1 MNHIYRSI
9 WNEKTG
15 AYVAVSENTS
25 SAGKASSS
33 VRGSSAGAALFAL
46 KTLSVSLMLALGANV
61 YALPPAGTVTAGGA
75 TINTTR
81 PGSMVINQSTQNV
94 AINWQNF
101 NIAAGESVQFVQP
114 NSNSVA
120 LNRVIGS
127 DPSSILGN
135 LSANGKVFLINPNG
149 ILFGKGASVNVGGLV
164 GSTLGLSDSDFMAG
178 RYQFSGNANGAV
190 VNQGA
195 IAADG
200 GYVALVG
207 GKVDNQGSIVANRGM
222 VALAAG
228 SAVTL
233 DVLGGQLLNVTVDRG
248 ALGALA
254 QNGGLI
260 QADGGQVMLSAQG
273 AGSLLGSAVN
283 NSGVIRARTLENH
296 NGVIRLLGDTAGAS
310 VTQSGTLDASGR
322 GAGER
327 GGQVTVLGQHI
338 ALTGTAAIDA
348 AGDAGGGTVLIGGNY
363 QGKGAEA
370 HALSTSVDSGAVVHA
385 DAVSQGN
392 GGQIV
397 VWSDGATT
405 FGGTLTA
412 RGGARSGNG
421 GLIET
426 SGKTVVRGADAYVNT
441 LAPQGKTGTW
451 LLDPVNYTIA
461 LAGGDETPAQVAQS
475 LASSNRVITATN
487 DITVG
492 SALTWT
498 TPQTLELNAGHDVL
512 INAAITASTAGSGLK
527 LIALNDVVLNSAA
540 AITASGSGSKVSLD
554 AGRNIV
560 IDGALTTDGGG
571 STAMRATNNIDIN
584 GALSANGG
592 GALSLIADKTITIN
606 SAVSADGGLVT
617 LRADND
623 GTGPGVSG
631 GTVVFAGIGKV
642 SGANT
647 LILFNPNGYANTA
660 AEIAAYGTKV
670 VGALDAR
677 AWVFARAENKVYDAT
692 NGASLG
698 FIADPRAG
706 GDVTLVPGIATFSD
720 KNVGVGKAVAYSGYN
735 LGGADVARFA
745 LFGNGSGSSSA
756 NITALAIVGS
766 INAAN
771 KVYDGK
777 QSAVI
782 TSRSL
787 NGVLAADAATVSYT
801 GGSATFADQNAGNNK
816 AVLGTGLGLTG
827 ANAGNYT
834 VNATASTAANIT
846 PAPLTVTAT
855 DVSKVYGQ
863 TAVLTQFNAT
873 GMQNGETVGNV
884 TENSI
889 GAATTA
895 SVAGGPYAIVPS
907 AAGGGTFTPSN
918 YTINYVNGALT
929 VTPALLMITATDASK
944 VYGQT
949 PTLSAFTSTALQ
961 NGETI
966 GSVTETST
974 GTLATAPV
982 PGPYP
987 IIPSDARGGTFTPS
1001 NYAITYLNGALVVT
1015 PAPLSITANNVT
1027 KAYGE
1032 TPDLS
1037 GFTSSALQNGES
1049 IGRVTGASPGA
1060 AADAAAPGP
1069 YAITPGNAA
1078 GGSFTP
1084 ANYAITYI
1092 PGALVVTPAV
1102 VVPPVIVAPPV
1113 VVPPVVIDP
1122 PVVVVPPV
1130 VVPPVVEPPVV
1141 VPPVVTPPVVVP
1153 PVVVP
1158 PVVTPPVVVPP
1169 VVVPPVVTPPVVVP
1183 PVVVPPVVTPPV
1195 VVPPV
1200 VVPPV
1205 VTPPVVVPPV
1215 VVPPVVTPPVVVP
1228 PVVVPPVVT
1237 PPVVVPPVVVPPVL
1251 TPPVVVPPV
1260 VVPPVVTPPVVVVV
1274 PPVVVPPVVV
1284 IPPVLVPPRDV
1295 PPVVVPPDNVTPLPP
1310 PITTLVVV
1318 PPALPPGTPFV
1329 LPPPVPPVLPPVPVV
1344 VPPAPPV
1351 TPVQAPP
1358 APYVP
1363 VAHPRKQDRN

>member
-33 VRGSSAGAALFAL
+33 VRGSTASAAMFAL
-46 KTLSVSLMLALGANV
+46 KTLSVSLMMALGANV
-61 YALPPAGTVTAGGA
+61 HALPPAGSVTAGGA
-75 TINTTR
+75 TINNSK

-101 NIAAGESVQFVQP
+101 SIAAGESVQFVQP
-114 NSNSVA
+114 NSNAVA
-120 LNRVIGS
+120 LNRVTGS

-178 RYQFSGNANGAV
+178 RYQFSGNANGAI

-195 IAADG
+195 INANG

-207 GKVDNQGSIVANRGM
+207 GKVDNQGSIIANRGM

-296 NGVIRLLGDTAGAS
+296 NGVIRLLGDTAGGS
-310 VTQSGTLDASGR
+310 VTQAGTLDASGR

-327 GGQVTVLGQHI
+327 GGQVTVLGQHL
-338 ALTGTAAIDA
+338 ALTGMAAIDA
-348 AGDAGGGTVLIGGNY
+348 SGDAGGGTVLIGGNY
-363 QGKGAEA
+363 QGKGMEA
-370 HALSTSVDSGAVVHA
+370 HATSVAIEHGAEVHA
-385 DAVSQGN
+385 DAVSRGD

-397 VWSDGATT
+397 AWSDGTTT

-412 RGGARSGNG
+412 RGGALSGNG

-426 SGKTVVRGADAYVNT
+426 SGKTVVRIDGAHVDT
-441 LAPQGKTGTW
+441 LAPRGRTGTW

-461 LAGGDETPAQVAQS
+461 LAGGDETPAQMALS

-512 INAAITASTAGSGLK
+512 VNAAITASTAGSGIK
-527 LIALNDVVLNSAA
+527 LIALNDVVLNAAA
-540 AITASGSGSKVSLD
+540 AITASGNGSQVSLD

-560 IDGALTTDGGG
+560 IDGAVTTDGGG

-584 GALSANGG
+584 DALSANGG
-592 GALSLIADKTITIN
+592 GSVSLIADHTITIN
-606 SAVSADGGLVT
+606 GEVSADGGQVT

-623 GTGPGVSG
+623 GTGPGVAG

-642 SGANT
+642 SSAKT
-647 LILFNPNGYANTA
+647 VILFNPNGYGNTV
-660 AEIAAYGTKV
+660 AEIADYGSKV

-692 NGASLG
+692 TGASLALV
-698 FIADPRAG
+698 ADPRAG
-706 GDVTLVPGIATFSD
+706 GDITLVPGIATFSD
-720 KNVGVGKAVAYSGYN
+720 KNAGIGKAVAYSGYE
-735 LGGADVARFA
+735 LGGADVTRFA

-756 NITALAIVGS
+756 NISALAILGS
-766 INAAN
+766 IGAAS
-771 KVYDGK
+771 KVYDGN
-777 QSAVI
+777 QSADI

-787 NGVLAADAATVSYT
+787 SGVLAADTASVSYT
-801 GGSATFADQNAGNNK
+801 GGSATFLDPNVGNNK
-816 AVLGTGLGLTG
+816 AVLGTGMGLTG
-827 ANAGNYT
+827 AEASNYT
-834 VNATASTAANIT
+834 VNSSASTAASIT
-846 PAPLTVTAT
+846 PAALTVTAANA
-855 DVSKVYGQ
+855 SKVYGQ
-863 TAVLTQFNAT
+863 TPTLSAFTYAGT
-873 GMQNGETVGNV
+873 QNGETVGNV
-884 TENSI
+884 TETSV
-889 GAATTA
+889 GAAATA
-895 SVAGGPYAIVPS
+895 PVAGPYAIVPS

-918 YTINYVNGALT
+918 YTITYVNGALA
-929 VTPALLMITATDASK
+929 VTPAPLTITAMDASK

-949 PTLSAFTSTALQ
+949 PTLSAYASTALQ
-961 NGETI
+961 NGESI
-966 GSVTETST
+966 GSVTETSA

-982 PGPYP
+982 AGPYA
-987 IIPSDARGGTFTPS
+987 IIPGDASGGTFTPS
-1001 NYAITYLNGALVVT
+1001 NYAITYVNGVLVVT

-1027 KAYGE
+1027 KTYGE

-1049 IGRVTGASPGA
+1049 IGSVSGTSPGA

-1069 YAITPGNAA
+1069 YAITPGKAT

-1084 ANYAITYI
+1084 SNYAITYVN
-1092 PGALVVTPAV
+1092 GALVVIPAVTVPPVVPPVVVEPPVLVPPV
-1102 VVPPVIVAPPV
+1102 VVPPIVEPPVVVPPV

-1122 PVVVVPPV
+1122 PVVV
-1130 VVPPVVEPPVV
+1130 
-1141 VPPVVTPPVVVP
+1141 PPVVVP

-1158 PVVTPPVVVPP
+1158 PVIVPPVPVPPVVLPPVAVIPPVVAPPAIVPPVLELPPVVVPP
-1169 VVVPPVVTPPVVVP
+1169 NNVTPAPPPVV
-1183 PVVVPPVVTPPV
+1183 
-1195 VVPPV
+1195 
-1200 VVPPV
+1200 
-1205 VTPPVVVPPV
+1205 
-1215 VVPPVVTPPVVVP
+1215 
-1228 PVVVPPVVT
+1228 
-1237 PPVVVPPVVVPPVL
+1237 
-1251 TPPVVVPPV
+1251 
-1260 VVPPVVTPPVVVVV
+1260 
-1274 PPVVVPPVVV
+1274 
-1284 IPPVLVPPRDV
+1284 
-1295 PPVVVPPDNVTPLPP
+1295 
-1310 PITTLVVV
+1310 TLVVV
-1318 PPALPPGTPFV
+1318 PPALPPDATFT
-1329 LPPPVPPVLPPVPVV
+1329 LPPPVPPVLPPAPVV
-1344 VPPAPPV
+1344 APPAPPV
-1351 TPVQAPP
+1351 TPLEAPP
-1358 APYVP
+1358 PPYVP
-1363 VAHPRKQDRN
+1363 VLRPRKQDRN